1 MKRLLFTLCS
11 FAITLIAIAQIPFE
25 VKSPEWTKL
34 ATPKSSNGI
43 NIRKSPSTTAPR
55 PLVNEDKIS
64 DYHVPLAYYAYW
76 STATPR
82 GNVYAMMFTDV
93 APIIDEQNG
102 WYKLEGIGPEYE
114 PGWVSAKLCRTL
126 SPETITLQELKT
138 NPCNYIFT
146 KDGIDYVLTMD
157 VNEMDGDVTFW
168 LGRLS
173 KGILIYPYSLY
184 VEQYEGG
191 SAAKL
196 DKNVFRY
203 SESNSDEYGLPTFK
217 NVPQQVIDSIVSN
230 MIKSEKERVVC
241 KVDGNILSF

>member
-1 MKRLLFTLCS
+1 MSL
-11 FAITLIAIAQIPFE
+11 
-25 VKSPEWTKL
+25 
-34 ATPKSSNGI
+34 
-43 NIRKSPSTTAPR
+43 
-55 PLVNEDKIS
+55 
-64 DYHVPLAYYAYW
+64 
-76 STATPR
+76 
-82 GNVYAMMFTDV
+82 
-93 APIIDEQNG
+93 PIIDEQNG

-146 KDGIDYVLTMD
+146 KDGIDYVLAMD

-173 KGILIYPYSLY
+173 KGILIYPYSCY
-184 VEQYEGG
+184 VDQYSGG
-191 SAAKL
+191 SVPKL
-196 DKNVFRY
+196 ENNVFYY
-203 SESNSDEYGLPTFK
+203 SEANSDECGLPTFK